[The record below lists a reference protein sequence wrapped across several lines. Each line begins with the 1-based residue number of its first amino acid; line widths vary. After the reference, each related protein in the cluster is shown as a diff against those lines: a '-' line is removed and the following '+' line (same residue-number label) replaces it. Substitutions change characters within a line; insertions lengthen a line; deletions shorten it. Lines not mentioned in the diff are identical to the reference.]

1 MNIVIYY
8 DILLY
13 ICRIASSY
21 SKLIGDKIMLSSH
34 IQNNQR
40 QSRLFKKGDLK
51 YVILD
56 IVKDN
61 PSHGYDIITVLEKR
75 FKGLYSPSAGSIY
88 PILQFLENE
97 NYVTSC
103 HKDGKNIY
111 TITEDGKSFLQQEKD
126 TTDKIKYRFR
136 NLWGSTNKE
145 YLNDVRTV
153 LGYSSEIHHIIGR
166 LAMSKDTEKVAR
178 LKEKLSKA
186 LTDIKAISEEDN
198 L

>member
-1 MNIVIYY
+1 M
-8 DILLY
+8 
-13 ICRIASSY
+13 S
-21 SKLIGDKIMLSSH
+21 SSH
-34 IQNNQR
+34 FQNNQR

-61 PSHGYDIITVLEKR
+61 PSHGYDITIVLEER

-103 HKDGKNIY
+103 PKDGKIIY
-111 TITEDGKSFLQQEKD
+111 TITEAGKSFLKQEKD
-126 TTDKIKYRFR
+126 TTDKIKERFR

-145 YLNDVRTV
+145 YLNDVRAV
-153 LGYSSEIHHIIGR
+153 ISYSSEIHRIIGR

-178 LKEKLSKA
+178 LKEKLSNA
-186 LTDIKAISEEDN
+186 LTDIKRIIEEDTP
-198 L
+198 